1 MTKQEKLV
9 YEKITEEQPYCQL
22 CGSTSYLHRHHI
34 YYRSQL
40 GLTVEKNII
49 VLCDKCHRL
58 VHSNKKEWQPK
69 LLKIQYEKYGYFA
82 KEEVIKCKKH

>member
-34 YYRSQL
+34 RYGACGRKTYF
-40 GLTVEKNII
+40 GNII

-58 VHSNKKEWQPK
+58 VHSNKKKYQP
-69 LLKIQYEKYGYFA
+69 LL
-82 KEEVIKCKKH
+82 IKMANEHERKMER